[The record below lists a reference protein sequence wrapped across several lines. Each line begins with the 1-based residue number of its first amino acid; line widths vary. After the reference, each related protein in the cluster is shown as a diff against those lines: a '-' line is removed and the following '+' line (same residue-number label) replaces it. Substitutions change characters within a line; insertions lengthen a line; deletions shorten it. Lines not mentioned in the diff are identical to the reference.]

1 MSTADV
7 REVLDN
13 VQHRIQCYDKEETI
27 FLQMEKA
34 DRVGIVLDGQVQA
47 QKTFPNGSMVNV
59 STRSAGDLIGPAAVF
74 SKNHRYPCDV
84 VASMP
89 ATIMMFRKDDLLA
102 LMQRDIRILENFTTE
117 ISTATY
123 MLQQR
128 IELFSYPGIGQKA
141 AFYLLLQLQQTG
153 KNAVPIPGSVTKWA
167 QLMNVS
173 RPSLHRELKKME
185 ANGYLHYSSRQIEI
199 LDPDG
204 LQEMLSE

>member
-1 MSTADV
+1 MDYLNLLKSPLFRNMSTADV

-128 IELFSYPGIGQKA
+128 IELFSYPGIGLSLMKA
-141 AFYLLLQLQQTG
+141 IRNVDYTLISGCTLVISLCVLVANF
-153 KNAVPIPGSVTKWA
+153 AVDIVYG
-167 QLMNVS
+167 L
-173 RPSLHRELKKME
+173 
-185 ANGYLHYSSRQIEI
+185 
-199 LDPDG
+199 LDPRVRAAQTEEG
-204 LQEMLSE
+204 